1 MTLGSVVSHAV
12 KGALKVF
19 LPLETTLAIFKLLT
33 HALPGLGLLYYVWEE
48 SKHRMTHIRYDT
60 NHGIANLG

>member
-33 HALPGLGLLYYVWEE
+33 HAFARTGPIVLCLGR
-48 SKHRMTHIRYDT
+48 K
-60 NHGIANLG
+60 